1 MRLAKLTQQLAR
13 ILFLAWLLLGSTF
26 LFSQERK
33 ISGKITNSTGGQP
46 VPGATINIKGSKT
59 ATISDAEGA
68 FTISVPGDNT
78 TLLITSVGFDLI
90 EISVNG
96 KNFLEVALKEK
107 AGSLDEV
114 IVTGYATQK
123 KRDLTGS
130 VAVVDV
136 ADMVK
141 QPTADVP
148 NLLQGRA
155 AGVNVISSGSPGEAP
170 QIRIRGTNTFGN
182 NSPLYVVDG
191 VPTENINDI
200 NPNDIGSIQVLK
212 DAGAASIYGSRA
224 SNGVLIITT
233 KKGNGKIRVSY
244 DGYYGVQIPK
254 SGNVWEIISP
264 QEMADVKWQALANTF
279 YRTHP
284 STDPMLYSDG
294 LYGSGATPV
303 LPDYIAPAGL
313 KEGDPGVD
321 PSRYNVNP
329 DYTSTDE
336 YATFYRISK
345 ANKAGTDWYHE
356 IFKNAPI
363 TSHNISVSGGGDQGH
378 YLMSFNYFNQ
388 QGTLIKTYNERYTIR
403 SNAQYNVTKNIRV
416 GENLSYSVIDN
427 PRITILSEGNAVS
440 MAYRQQPIVP
450 VHDIMGNYAG
460 SFSTNGA
467 QLGQAVNA
475 VAQRERTANNKGLGY
490 RLFGN
495 VFAEIDLFKDF
506 TVRSSFGG
514 ENYSF
519 RGRWFNYPT
528 YENAENGNSNS
539 YSENGGTGYNWT
551 WTNTITYHH
560 AFGSHDIKVVAGTE
574 AYNNAGNYF
583 EGNTKDYFSFDPNYT
598 TLGTG
603 ASDPTHTSSRYAD
616 ALTSLIG
623 RIDYSYMGKYLLS
636 GTIRRDGSSKFL
648 NNTYGVFPA
657 VSAGWR
663 ISDENFMKG
672 ITWLTDFKIRG
683 SWGIMGNQ
691 FNVSSGNSFTTFD
704 SDKGSSFYDINGTSN
719 SIVQGF
725 RQHQI
730 GNPDAKWESDINA
743 NVGFDA
749 VFFNGMLDITFDYYR
764 KDIKDLLFNPNLP
777 GTSGA
782 ANVPYV
788 NAAQMKNSGFDIAAG
803 GHFDVAKDWKFDLTA
818 NFTTNKNEILR
829 VSDGIDYFDGQTR
842 RFNGSSIIRNQ
853 VGHPVSSFFGY
864 EIVGFW
870 DSQQE
875 IDEAD
880 AEAKK
885 ATNNPDAVF
894 QTDAAVGRFRYN
906 DFGKG
911 IVTPDSRTFL
921 GNPVPDF
928 TYGLNIGVSY
938 KQFDLSAFFY
948 GVSGNEIWNQ
958 VRWWTDF
965 YPSFGGGLSK
975 TAKYDS
981 WTPDHHDAKAPILE
995 NSGNFSNTSVPNSYF
1010 VEDGSYFRLKNMQI
1024 GYTLPASLLEKAGIS
1039 RVRIYVQGAN
1049 LFTITKYTG
1058 IDPEV
1063 GVSQEGGD
1071 RRSVELGID
1080 EGAYPSQK
1088 QFLFGLNVTF

>member
-1 MRLAKLTQQLAR
+1 MRLVKLTPQLAR
-13 ILFLAWLLLGSTF
+13 ILFLAWMLLGSTF

-33 ISGKITNSTGGQP
+33 ISGKVTNSIGGQP
-46 VPGATINIKGSKT
+46 IPGATINIKGSKI

-68 FTISVPGDNT
+68 FTISVPNDKA
-78 TLLITSVGFDLI
+78 TLIITSVGFDLI
-90 EISVNG
+90 EISVSG
-96 KNFLEVALKEK
+96 KNFLEIALKEK

-233 KKGNGKIRVSY
+233 KKGKGKIRVSY

-254 SGNVWEIISP
+254 SGNVWDILSP
-264 QEMADVKWQALANTF
+264 QEMAQVKWQALANTF
-279 YRTHP
+279 YSLYP
-284 STDPMLYSDG
+284 DSSISYSDG
-294 LYGSGATPV
+294 LYGTGVAPL

-321 PSRYNVNP
+321 PAKYNVNP
-329 DYTSTDE
+329 NYTSSDE

-363 TSHNISVSGGGDQGH
+363 TSHNISVSGGGDQGN

-388 QGTLIKTYNERYTIR
+388 QGTLIKTYNKRYTIR
-403 SNAQYNVTKNIRV
+403 SNAQYNVTKNIRI

-450 VHDIMGNYAG
+450 VYDIMGNYAG

-467 QLGQAVNA
+467 QLGQAVNP
-475 VAQRERTANNKGLGY
+475 VAQRERTTNNKGLGY

-560 AFGSHDIKVVAGTE
+560 IFRSHDIKVVAGTE

-583 EGNTKDYFSFDPNYT
+583 EGNTKDYFAFDPNYT

-672 ITWLTDFKIRG
+672 ITWLTDLKIRG

-691 FNVSSGNSFTTFD
+691 FNVSSGNSFTTYD

-725 RQHQI
+725 RQLQI

-743 NVGFDA
+743 NIGFDA
-749 VFFNGMLDITFDYYR
+749 VFFNGKLDLTVDYYR
-764 KDIKDLLFNPNLP
+764 KDINDLLFNPNLP

-782 ANVPYV
+782 ASVPYV
-788 NAAQMKNSGFDIAAG
+788 NAAQMKNAGFDISAG
-803 GHFDVAKDWKFDLTA
+803 SHFDVGTDWKFDLTA

-829 VSDGIDYFDGQTR
+829 VSDGIDYFDGQSR

-853 VGHPVSSFFGY
+853 VGHPVSSFYGY

-870 DSQQE
+870 DSQEE
-875 IDEAD
+875 IDAANVEAQ
-880 AEAKK
+880 K

-894 QTDAAVGRFRYN
+894 QTDAGIGRFRYN

-911 IVTPDSRTFL
+911 IVTPASRTFL
-921 GNPVPDF
+921 GNPVPKF
-928 TYGLNIGVSY
+928 SYGLNIGVSY

-948 GVSGNEIWNQ
+948 GISGNKIWNQ
-958 VRWWTDF
+958 VKWWTDF

-975 TAKYDS
+975 TAMYDS
-981 WTPDHHDAKAPILE
+981 WTPDHQDAKAPILE

-1024 GYTLPASLLEKAGIS
+1024 GYTLPSSLLEKAGIS

>member
-1 MRLAKLTQQLAR
+1 MKLAKLTPRLAR
-13 ILFLAWLLLGSTF
+13 ILFLAWMLLGSTF

-33 ISGKITNSTGGQP
+33 ISGKVTNSIGGQP
-46 VPGATINIKGSKT
+46 IPGATINIKGSKV
-59 ATISDAEGA
+59 ATISDQEGTFA
-68 FTISVPGDNT
+68 ITVPNDKA
-78 TLLITSVGFDLI
+78 TLIITSVGFDLT
-90 EISVNG
+90 EISVSG
-96 KNFLEVALKEK
+96 KNFLEIALKEK
-107 AGSLDEV
+107 PGALDEV

-233 KKGNGKIRVSY
+233 KKGKGKIRVSY
-244 DGYYGVQIPK
+244 DGYYGVQVPK
-254 SGNVWEIISP
+254 SGNVWDILSP
-264 QEMADVKWQALANTF
+264 QEMAEVKWKALANTF
-279 YRTHP
+279 YSLYP
-284 STDPMLYSDG
+284 DSTMSYSDG
-294 LYGSGATPV
+294 LYGTGAAPV

-321 PSRYNVNP
+321 QSKYNVNP
-329 DYTSTDE
+329 NYTSSDE

-363 TSHNISVSGGGDQGH
+363 TSHNISVSGGGDQGN

-388 QGTLIKTYNERYTIR
+388 QGTLIKTYNKRYTIR

-475 VAQRERTANNKGLGY
+475 VAQRERTTNNKGLGY

-528 YENAENGNSNS
+528 YENAENSNSNS

-560 AFGSHDIKVVAGTE
+560 TFGSHDIKVVAGTE
-574 AYNNAGNYF
+574 AYNNTGNYF

-648 NNTYGVFPA
+648 NHTYGVFPA
-657 VSAGWR
+657 ISAGWR
-663 ISDENFMKG
+663 ISDENFMKS
-672 ITWLTDFKIRG
+672 ITWLTDLKIRG

-691 FNVSSGNSFTTFD
+691 FNVSSGNSFTTYD

-725 RQHQI
+725 RQLQI

-743 NVGFDA
+743 NIGFDA
-749 VFFNGMLDITFDYYR
+749 VFFNGKLDLTVDYYR
-764 KDIKDLLFNPNLP
+764 KDINDLLFNPNLP
-777 GTSGA
+777 GTAGA
-782 ANVPYV
+782 AGVPYV
-788 NAAQMKNSGFDIAAG
+788 NAAQMKNAGFDISAG
-803 GHFDVAKDWKFDLTA
+803 SHFDVGTDWKFDLTA

-829 VSDGIDYFDGQTR
+829 VSDGIDYFDGQSR
-842 RFNGSSIIRNQ
+842 RFNGSAIIRNQ
-853 VGHPVSSFFGY
+853 VGHPVSSFYGY

-870 DSQQE
+870 DSQEE
-875 IDEAD
+875 IDAANIEAQ
-880 AEAKK
+880 K

-894 QTDAAVGRFRYN
+894 QTDAGIGRFRYN

-911 IVTPDSRTFL
+911 IVTPASRTFL
-921 GNPVPDF
+921 GNPVPKF

-948 GVSGNEIWNQ
+948 GVSGNKIWNQ

-975 TAKYDS
+975 TAMYDS
-981 WTPDHHDAKAPILE
+981 WTPDHQDAKAPILE